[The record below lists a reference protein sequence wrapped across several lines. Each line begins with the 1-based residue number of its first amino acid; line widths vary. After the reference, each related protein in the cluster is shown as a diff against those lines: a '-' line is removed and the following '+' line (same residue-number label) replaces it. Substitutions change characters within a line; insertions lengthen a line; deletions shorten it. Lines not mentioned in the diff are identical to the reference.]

1 MALSN
6 VKIKMRL
13 ALWYSVVVGMNMQ
26 IFGVYVCSNELI
38 LSLTLHSEG
47 KIFIFQIL
55 RLACQF
61 GVPVRSPFSLFS
73 REDHILVLSK

>member
-6 VKIKMRL
+6 VKVKMRL
-13 ALWYSVVVGMNMQ
+13 ALRYSVVVGMNMQ
-26 IFGVYVCSNELI
+26 LFGVYVCTNESI
-38 LSLTLHSEG
+38 LSLTLDSEG
-47 KIFIFQIL
+47 KIFFQIL
-55 RLACQF
+55 RLACQY